1 MPHHWPV
8 IAASVKI
15 GAGSAVTTVR
25 IIDVYMHTLF
35 IPRAAESPLFEAA
48 RRAA

>member
-15 GAGSAVTTVR
+15 GADSDVTTVR
-25 IIDVYMHTLF
+25 IIDAYMHMLF
-35 IPRAAESPLFEAA
+35 IPRTAESPLFETAG
-48 RRAA
+48 RAA